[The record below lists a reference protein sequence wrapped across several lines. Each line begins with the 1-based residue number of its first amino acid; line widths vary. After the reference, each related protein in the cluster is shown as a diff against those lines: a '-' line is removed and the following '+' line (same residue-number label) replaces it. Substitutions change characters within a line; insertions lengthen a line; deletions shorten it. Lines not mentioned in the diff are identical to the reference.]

1 MDTQKDK
8 RIGDEE
14 ELFRQLRNIL
24 LKKERDEIQEVQQ
37 RVQVV
42 QERVQVVQ
50 GSVQKVQETIYNEKN
65 LSKEISPIIEERI
78 EFLKKNFPEEFKVVV
93 DKMMVE
99 KIRSSRDEIIN
110 AIYPE
115 VGKMIKKYVGHQI
128 QMLKEGIENQI
139 KGTFNSTGFLG
150 KIKARM
156 GWKKTSE
163 EIIQNLNKPVVEE
176 IFIVQKNSGLLAGSA
191 TRNDIVDQDV
201 VAGMLTAI
209 KAFVE
214 DAFNKGSE
222 DLETIEYGSYRIIL
236 QSFPSW
242 YMAVALSGTLSMK
255 EKDELSNKILD
266 FAGSKM
272 PTQLKEINSEL
283 NKDLSQKLE
292 QFFIKEEL
300 RASS

>member
-8 RIGDEE
+8 RVGDEE
-14 ELFRQLRNIL
+14 ELFRQLKNIL
-24 LKKERDEIQEVQQ
+24 LKEERAEI
-37 RVQVV
+37 
-42 QERVQVVQ
+42 
-50 GSVQKVQETIYNEKN
+50 QKVQETIYNEEN
-65 LSKEISPIIEERI
+65 LSKEISPIVEERI

-93 DKMMVE
+93 DQMMVE
-99 KIRSSRDEIIN
+99 KIRDSKDEIVN

-128 QMLKEGIENQI
+128 QILKEGIESQI
-139 KGTFNSTGFLG
+139 KGTFNSKGFFG

-163 EIIQNLNKPVVEE
+163 EIIQNLDKPVVEE

-214 DAFNKGSE
+214 DAFNKGNE

-255 EKDELSNKILD
+255 EKDELSDKILD
-266 FAGSKM
+266 FASNKM
-272 PTQLKEINSEL
+272 PTHLDEINSEL
-283 NKDLSQKLE
+283 NKDLSLKLE
-292 QFFIKEEL
+292 EYFIYET
-300 RASS
+300 

>member
-8 RIGDEE
+8 RVGDEE
-14 ELFRQLRNIL
+14 ELFRQLKNIL
-24 LKKERDEIQEVQQ
+24 LKEDREKIQEDRKKIQQ
-37 RVQVV
+37 
-42 QERVQVVQ
+42 
-50 GSVQKVQETIYNEKN
+50 VQETIYKEEN
-65 LSKEISPIIEERI
+65 LSKQISPIVEERI

-93 DKMMVE
+93 DRMMIE
-99 KIRSSRDEIIN
+99 KIRNSKDEIVN

-128 QMLKEGIENQI
+128 QILKEGIENQI
-139 KGTFNSTGFLG
+139 KGKGFFDMM
-150 KIKARM
+150 KARM

-163 EIIQNLNKPVVEE
+163 EIIQNLDKPVVEE

-214 DAFNKGSE
+214 DAFNRGDE
-222 DLETIEYGSYRIIL
+222 DLETIEYGSYRIFL
-236 QSFPSW
+236 QNFPTW

-255 EKDELSNKILD
+255 EKDELSNSILD

-272 PTQLKEINSEL
+272 PSHLEDINSEL
-283 NKDLSQKLE
+283 NKDLSEKLE
-292 QFFIKEEL
+292 QYFMN
-300 RASS
+300 

>member
-8 RIGDEE
+8 RVSDEE
-14 ELFRQLRNIL
+14 ELFRQLKNIL
-24 LKKERDEIQEVQQ
+24 LKEEREEI
-37 RVQVV
+37 
-42 QERVQVVQ
+42 
-50 GSVQKVQETIYNEKN
+50 QKVQETIQEDQEKIQKVQNIIYKEEN
-65 LSKEISPIIEERI
+65 LSKQISPIVEERI

-93 DKMMVE
+93 DQMIME
-99 KIRSSRDEIIN
+99 KIRDSKEEIVN

-128 QMLKEGIENQI
+128 QILKEGIESQI
-139 KGTFNSTGFLG
+139 KSTFNSKGFFG

-214 DAFNKGSE
+214 DAFNKGHE
-222 DLETIEYGSYRIIL
+222 DLEIIEYGSYRIFL

-242 YMAVALSGTLSMK
+242 YMAVALSGTLSTK
-255 EKDELSNKILD
+255 EKDELSNSILD
-266 FAGSKM
+266 FAGSQM
-272 PTQLKEINSEL
+272 PTKMEEINSEL
-283 NKDLSQKLE
+283 NKDLSLKLE
-292 QFFIKEEL
+292 QYFIKNEIL
-300 RASS
+300 QNSLKHT